1 VNKSNRNTFDP
12 TPAANPFFA
21 HDLFGT
27 ICGYSQQVRT
37 AWTTLCEVSSS
48 WFTGSEPGALDGLI
62 RTFVDMKVDE
72 TAFPAGSWIAPTSN
86 AGSDNTSQAKASY
99 DVYRVQQSLT
109 DLYGVEELGA
119 PREWNDEIQSVRLL
133 QAQDDN
139 EKIMKA
145 RLEYKII
152 TEFSESCKKL
162 VMAVADGQI
171 APLTYGVPNESEV
184 YSYNGIFVS
193 RAEDIKDAFHIYEGE
208 EAARKANS
216 RDLANQKL
224 IRTLEIEGLGSV
236 LCTLVDY
243 KGTRYIAQSVIP
255 GILAQGESG
264 ARLMYGIMEENKP
277 ITVRILWQTIVLF
290 GFFFWKF
297 LFCPRINTTTVNRSV
312 DFVLMLFIKQYSR
325 KYQR

>member
-12 TPAANPFFA
+12 SPAANPFFA

-27 ICGYSQQVRT
+27 ICGYSQQVRA
-37 AWTTLCEVSSS
+37 AWATLCEVSNS

-62 RTFVDMKVDE
+62 RTFVDMKVNE
-72 TAFPAGSWIAPTSN
+72 TAFPTGSWIAPTSHSGADN
-86 AGSDNTSQAKASY
+86 ASQATASY
-99 DVYRVQQSLT
+99 DVYRVQQCLT

-119 PREWNDEIQSVRLL
+119 PREWNDEIQSIRLL
-133 QAQDDN
+133 QAQDDS

-152 TEFSESCKKL
+152 TEFSESCKKM

-193 RAEDIKDAFHIYEGE
+193 RAEDIKDAFHIYDGD

-243 KGTRYIAQSVIP
+243 KGTRYIAQSIIP
-255 GILAQGESG
+255 GILAQGEAG

-277 ITVRILWQTIVLF
+277 ITVSIGSQVIVIY
-290 GFFFWKF
+290 WKLEF
-297 LFCPRINTTTVNRSV
+297 LLSSLQHNNCEGKLCLT
-312 DFVLMLFIKQYSR
+312 K
-325 KYQR
+325 